1 MSRCIDNT
9 FIIFLILILMNL
21 KNNVN
26 ASTIAIGK
34 AIVPNQCSS
43 LGLNNPLRLKDCSI
57 FKLSKGRCCLLT
69 ITLVEEETD
78 DDGVTSM
85 VENYKT
91 ACIVLDKIDAKVRN
105 QTSQRYKY
113 LGGDVLIECSQK
125 FKCYSLV
132 FMFFIMLMY
141 I

>member
-1 MSRCIDNT
+1 MFKCINNT
-9 FIIFLILILMNL
+9 LISFFIVTLLNL
-21 KNNVN
+21 QQEVKA
-26 ASTIAIGK
+26 ASIAIGQ
-34 AIVPNQCSS
+34 AVVPNQCGT
-43 LGLNNPLRLKDCSI
+43 LGLNNPLRLKDCSV

-69 ITLVEEETD
+69 ITITEEETD

-105 QTSQRYKY
+105 QTSQQYKY
-113 LGGDVLIECSQK
+113 IGGDVLIECSQK
-125 FKCYSLV
+125 YLCNSLV
-132 FMFFIMLMY
+132 VLFFIMLLY